1 MKIAIIGAG
10 LSGLTLAS
18 RLSGVHDVVVLEK
31 ARGPGGRMSTR
42 RAAPYAFDHGAQY
55 FTAETECFQS
65 FLSNL
70 EGLGLIAKWPRD
82 IVLTGGARMSAK
94 PKYVAK
100 PGMNAICKHLA
111 ETVRVQ
117 TQIHVETL
125 SKGAEGWR
133 VSAQDGDARGPFDW
147 VISTAPA
154 EQSAALLPETF
165 SGRAALSA
173 VEMQACFAL
182 MLGFEQ
188 PLDLDWQALKSG
200 TPPIG
205 WMATNS
211 DKPGRSDP
219 FALLIQSDNAWA
231 EAHLENDPEQ
241 IIAALFAAGSALAG
255 VDLSAANHR
264 VLHRWRYASTAKPA
278 GVPFL
283 MDQDQQL
290 AACGDWCPG
299 SKIEAAFLSANAL
312 ADEIL
317 SLPKA

>member
-10 LSGLTLAS
+10 LSGLTLAN
-18 RLSGVHDVVVLEK
+18 RLSAIHNVEVFEK

-42 RAAPYAFDHGAQY
+42 RASPFAFDHGAQY
-55 FTAETECFQS
+55 FTAESERFQT
-65 FLSNL
+65 FVREL
-70 EGLGLIAKWPRD
+70 EAQGLVAIWPQD
-82 IVLTGGARMSAK
+82 IRLTGGARLSDK

-111 ETVRVQ
+111 ETLRVY
-117 TQIHVETL
+117 TQVHVETL
-125 SKGAEGWR
+125 SKDAEGWQM
-133 VSAQDGDARGPFDW
+133 SAKDGTQHGPFDW

-165 SGRAALSA
+165 SGQTVLSE
-173 VEMQACFAL
+173 VEMQGCFAL

-188 PLDLDWQALKSG
+188 PLDLAWQALKSD

-211 DKPGRSDP
+211 DKPGRPDP
-219 FALLIQSDNAWA
+219 SALLIQSDNAWA
-231 EAHLENDPEQ
+231 EAHLEDDPEQ
-241 IIAALFAAGSALAG
+241 IIADLMAAGSALAR
-255 VDLSAANHR
+255 VDLSTATHR
-264 VLHRWRYASTAKPA
+264 ALHRWRYASTPKPA

-283 MDQDQQL
+283 LDEKQQL

-299 SKIEAAFLSANAL
+299 SKVEAAFLSANAL